1 MTFLIIMFYLLI
13 GFTLAGILVS
23 DGSLSVSENPLKL
36 LFIVVGWI
44 LLIPIL
50 VITGLAVF
58 ILYLLKGIEKK

>member
-1 MTFLIIMFYLLI
+1 MTFLIIIFYLLI

-23 DGSLSVSENPLKL
+23 DGSLSVSEKPLKL
-36 LFIVVGWI
+36 LFIVFGWI